1 MYDGKKITSYSL
13 GPESKGEVDY
23 VSKQIAVVFNRFVT
37 LNLVISEEDSK
48 KSLLPSIGYCMA
60 TTLIFSLVSKS

>member
-13 GPESKGEVDY
+13 SPESKGEVDY

-37 LNLVISEEDSK
+37 LNLVISEEDSG
-48 KSLLPSIGYCMA
+48 KSLLPSIGY
-60 TTLIFSLVSKS
+60 